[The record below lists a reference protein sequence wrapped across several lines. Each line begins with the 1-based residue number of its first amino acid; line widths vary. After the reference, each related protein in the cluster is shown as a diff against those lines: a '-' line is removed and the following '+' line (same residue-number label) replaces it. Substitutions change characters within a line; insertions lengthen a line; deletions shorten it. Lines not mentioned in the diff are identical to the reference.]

1 MRMEKRWATR
11 FGLDRKTQLP
21 FSVFHFSRPE
31 VIQLWSKTSH
41 WKWKI
46 WTDGSETMWMHQPVL
61 IRPMGWPGLRV
72 LSVLLLSAAAVSY
85 PTAFYP
91 ETTPEIN
98 KVFERIDHAGKSI
111 VDLTAGITQSKVTL
125 VVNDTSTDTGKL
137 MLKRTKSGN
146 RTRLDY
152 QTPELKTL
160 LIDKGKIWIYEPNLK
175 RLQEIELGKN
185 RDQAE
190 FMLVG
195 LGQSSSALL
204 RAYDVKYLKEENVN
218 GSKASLIELKPKS
231 EKAAAMFTK
240 IWLWID
246 YSFGIPIQSRLTES
260 NGDYLT
266 LQLANIKINPNLTD
280 RDFKLNL
287 PPGVEKISPM
297 KSK

>member
-1 MRMEKRWATR
+1 MPRRILIRSTRWSR
-11 FGLDRKTQLP
+11 LRCL
-21 FSVFHFSRPE
+21 SVF
-31 VIQLWSKTSH
+31 
-41 WKWKI
+41 
-46 WTDGSETMWMHQPVL
+46 
-61 IRPMGWPGLRV
+61 
-72 LSVLLLSAAAVSY
+72 LLGAVALSY
-85 PTAFYP
+85 PAAFYS

-111 VDLTAGITQSKVTL
+111 VDLTAGITQKKVTL

-137 MLKRTKSGN
+137 LLKRTKSGN

-204 RAYDVKYLKEENVN
+204 SAYDVKYLKEENIN

-246 YSFGIPIQSRLTES
+246 YNFGIPIQSQLTES

-266 LQLANIKINPNLTD
+266 LQMGNIKINPNLTD

>member
-1 MRMEKRWATR
+1 MRAFEPMLIPPLILIRSTVWFR
-11 FGLDRKTQLP
+11 LRGL
-21 FSVFHFSRPE
+21 SVFLLS
-31 VIQLWSKTSH
+31 VA
-41 WKWKI
+41 
-46 WTDGSETMWMHQPVL
+46 
-61 IRPMGWPGLRV
+61 V
-72 LSVLLLSAAAVSY
+72 LSYPAAS
-85 PTAFYP
+85 YP
-91 ETTPEIN
+91 ETTPEIK

-111 VDLTAGITQSKVTL
+111 VDLTALITQNKVTL

-137 MLKRTKSGN
+137 LLKRTKSGN

-204 RAYDVKYLKEENVN
+204 RSYDVKYLKEESVN

-231 EKAAAMFTK
+231 EKTAAMFTK

-246 YSFGIPIQSRLTES
+246 YHFGIPIQSQLTES

-266 LQLANIKINPNLTD
+266 LRLENIKINPNLTD
-280 RDFKLNL
+280 RDFKLSL

-297 KSK
+297 KPK

>member
-1 MRMEKRWATR
+1 MLMPRRILIRSIRWS
-11 FGLDRKTQLP
+11 QLRCL
-21 FSVFHFSRPE
+21 SVF
-31 VIQLWSKTSH
+31 L
-41 WKWKI
+41 
-46 WTDGSETMWMHQPVL
+46 
-61 IRPMGWPGLRV
+61 LR
-72 LSVLLLSAAAVSY
+72 AVALSY
-85 PTAFYP
+85 PAAFYS

-111 VDLTAGITQSKVTL
+111 VDLTAAITQNKVTL

-137 MLKRTKSGN
+137 LLKRTKTGN

-246 YSFGIPIQSRLTES
+246 YNFGIPIQSRLTES

-266 LQLANIKINPNLTD
+266 LQLGNIKINPNLTD